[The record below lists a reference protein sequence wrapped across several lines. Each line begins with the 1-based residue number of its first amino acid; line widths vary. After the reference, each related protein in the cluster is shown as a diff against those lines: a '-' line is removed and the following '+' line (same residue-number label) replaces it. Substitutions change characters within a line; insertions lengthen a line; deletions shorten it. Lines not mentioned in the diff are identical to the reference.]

1 MFFIFWTSH
10 GITHTPIPDLVQLSA
25 QFSPEQQFLC
35 FPKQRVA
42 RGKES
47 VSNPS
52 PNNTRDPAKRA
63 KFLANCGSI
72 NPPYRTVLA
81 TCGDTLLA
89 LEPINQI
96 VPTTARASHYIIN
109 SDAGSKKPPLSFE
122 RLPNIIPQL

>member
-25 QFSPEQQFLC
+25 QFSPEQQLLC

-52 PNNTRDPAKRA
+52 PNNTPRSGEAGEISCKLRLNKAALLDCRDLSEHVVGIGTDQPDRPYHGPGIASLQMPQNTRHRNPLINK
-63 KFLANCGSI
+63 NCIG
-72 NPPYRTVLA
+72 
-81 TCGDTLLA
+81 
-89 LEPINQI
+89 
-96 VPTTARASHYIIN
+96 
-109 SDAGSKKPPLSFE
+109 
-122 RLPNIIPQL
+122 